1 MNAMNEQQ
9 LQAQRDRLQAMDER
23 LRAAVYGLAGEA
35 LRGTGGE
42 AAGNLSNAP
51 MHLADLATTN
61 YDQEVAS
68 GLLQTEQQILRAI
81 RAAIERIDAGTYGR
95 CEVCG
100 RELPAGRLEAV
111 PYATTCV
118 ACESKREEAESDDL
132 GRSSWAGVSQAA
144 PTLATKPRRN
154 EPAGT
159 GAETVPP
166 GAGVAAQAR
175 ATTPPRG
182 PNDDAVTVRT
192 IDDPAKGEKAR

>member
-1 MNAMNEQQ
+1 MNEKQ
-9 LQAQRDRLQAMDER
+9 LQAHRERLLAMDER
-23 LRAAVYGLAGEA
+23 LTGTVSGLADEA

-42 AAGNLSNAP
+42 AAGSLSNTP

-68 GLLQTEQQILRAI
+68 GLLQTEQQILGAI
-81 RAAIERIDAGTYGR
+81 RAALNRIDAGTYGR
-95 CEVCG
+95 CESCG
-100 RELPAGRLEAV
+100 RDLPEGRLEAV

-118 ACESKREEAESDDL
+118 ACESKREEAEADDL
-132 GRSSWAGVSQAA
+132 GQSSWAGVSQAA

-154 EPAGT
+154 EPTGT

-166 GAGVAAQAR
+166 GAGVAAQSR

-182 PNDDAVTVRT
+182 PNDDAATGRT
-192 IDDPAKGEKAR
+192 IDDPAKGEKGR